1 MLSYCGEFIDGVIGS
16 CLVLVSEK
24 SVDIRV
30 VFKFGSLCRIGAAVP
45 YNSSPSSSSSSSLKL
60 YSEVASYFM
69 VLAVSDQVRPQWTHT
84 ADTAWGCALPDADV
98 DISIEV
104 GI

>member
-1 MLSYCGEFIDGVIGS
+1 MLSYSGEFIDSVLGA
-16 CLVLVSEK
+16 CLLLVSEK
-24 SVDIRV
+24 SVDIRAV
-30 VFKFGSLCRIGAAVP
+30 LKFGSLCRIGVAVP
-45 YNSSPSSSSSSSLKL
+45 YNSLSSSSSSLKV
-60 YSEVASYFM
+60 YSEVASSLM

-84 ADTAWGCALPDADV
+84 ADTACGCALPDADV